1 MGRDGGSPRVARAI
15 VCLVPVGFFVASVVA
30 TRANRDGVGHL
41 VAATAVLAVTLGLH
55 LLHSTRAA
63 VRRRK
68 PWWPWSLV
76 AHGTVTY
83 APYCFFQDTWVGI
96 PGSFAAA
103 LLLTTPVPQAWVA
116 FAALSALQVPLV
128 IALGET
134 TWQGLNSAVSH
145 VVGGLALFGV
155 VRLADLAEEL
165 HAARTELARQAVD
178 RERLRFARD
187 LHDLCGYS
195 LTAVALQSEQIRWL
209 VRSDP
214 QRAEEE
220 LARTQALARHALSEV
235 RAVSAGYRVLSL
247 EREARAAAGLLGS
260 LGVTADVELA
270 EGVLPGPV
278 DETLAIV
285 VREGVTN
292 ALRHSK
298 ARHCAIRLTVDAGHD
313 DGVWA
318 HLEVSNDGVAPGEE
332 PIDSRLVEGPGGSGL
347 RNLRERVAER
357 GGVLTAGSDGEG
369 GFRLSVALPCASR
382 DTVPDGAPGRV

>member
-1 MGRDGGSPRVARAI
+1 M
-15 VCLVPVGFFVASVVA
+15 PVGFFVASVVA
-30 TRANRDGVGHL
+30 TAANRDGVRHL
-41 VAATAVLAVTLGLH
+41 AVASAVLALNLGLH

-76 AHGTVTY
+76 AHGGVTY
-83 APYCFFQDTWVGI
+83 APYVFFQDTWVGI

-103 LLLTTPVPQAWVA
+103 VLLTTPVPHSWTA
-116 FAALSALQVPLV
+116 FVALSVLQVPLV
-128 IALGET
+128 VALGET
-134 TWQGLNSAVSH
+134 AWQGLNSAVSH

-165 HAARTELARQAVD
+165 QAARTELAQQAVD

-195 LTAVALQSEQIRWL
+195 LTAVALQSEQIQWL
-209 VRSDP
+209 VHSDP
-214 QRAEEE
+214 QRAEKE
-220 LARTQALARHALSEV
+220 LARIQALARHALSEV
-235 RAVSAGYRVLSL
+235 RAVSAGYRTLTL
-247 EREARAAAGLLGS
+247 EREARTAADLLES
-260 LGVTADVELA
+260 LGVDVDVELA
-270 EGVLPGPV
+270 GRLLPRPV

-298 ARHCAIRLTVDAGHD
+298 ARRCAIRFTVDSGQA
-313 DGVWA
+313 DGGWA
-318 HLEVSNDGVAPGEE
+318 RLDVTNDGLAPGQVGEAGR
-332 PIDSRLVEGPGGSGL
+332 RLLEGAGSGL

-357 GGVLTAGSDGEG
+357 GGVLTAEADGEG
-369 GFRLSVALPCASR
+369 GFRLEATLPCASR
-382 DTVPDGAPGRV
+382 DTAENGVSGRA